1 MFEIILTNIYI
12 FILAVVLAI
21 LEIQIEGPNGW
32 AKNLPTWRPAA
43 DKWYIR
49 MYVKFMSGRE
59 ATGYH
64 ITMFSFVF
72 LIFNLPYFFGLDINW
87 NNWLRT
93 ASFFLIFVVLWDF
106 LWFVLNPHYPLKKFK
121 KEHIWWHKKWLAFAP
136 VDYYGSILL
145 SGIILLPLVSMNGDW
160 SAINWWLFNLL
171 LFILETMVLV
181 AFTFWVLDI
190 DSWAK
195 K

>member
-106 LWFVLNPHYPLKKFK
+106 LWFVLNPHY
-121 KEHIWWHKKWLAFAP
+121 
-136 VDYYGSILL
+136 
-145 SGIILLPLVSMNGDW
+145 
-160 SAINWWLFNLL
+160 
-171 LFILETMVLV
+171 
-181 AFTFWVLDI
+181 
-190 DSWAK
+190 
-195 K
+195 

>member
-1 MFEIILTNIYI
+1 MSETILTNIYI
-12 FILAVVLAI
+12 FILATVLAI

-32 AKNLPTWRPAA
+32 AKNLPTWRPSA
-43 DKWYIR
+43 DKWYVR

-64 ITMFSFVF
+64 ITMFTFVF
-72 LIFNLPYFFGLDINW
+72 LIFNLPYFFGLDLNW

-93 ASFFLIFVVLWDF
+93 LSFFLIFVVLWDF

-121 KEHIWWHKKWLAFAP
+121 GEHIWWHKKWLGWAP
-136 VDYYGSILL
+136 VDYYGSVLL
-145 SGIILLPLVSMNGDW
+145 SGVVLLPLVSLNGNW
-160 SAINWWLFNLL
+160 SVISWWLLNVL
-171 LFILETMVLV
+171 LFMLETLVLV
-181 AFTFWVLDI
+181 AFTFWILDI
-190 DSWAK
+190 DSWIK

>member
-1 MFEIILTNIYI
+1 MPEIILTNIYI
-12 FILAVVLAI
+12 FILALVLAI

-32 AKNLPTWRPAA
+32 AKNLPTWRPSS

-49 MYVKFMSGRE
+49 WYVKFMSGRE

-64 ITMFSFVF
+64 ITMFTFVF
-72 LIFNLPYFFGLDINW
+72 LIFHLPYVFGWDLSW
-87 NNWLRT
+87 EHWLKT
-93 ASFFLIFVVLWDF
+93 LSFFLIFVVLWDF

-121 KEHIWWHKKWLAFAP
+121 KEHIWWHKKWVGVAP

-145 SGIILLPLVSMNGDW
+145 SGIILLPLVSVRQDW
-160 SAINWWLFNLL
+160 YIINWWLFNIL
-171 LFILETMVLV
+171 LFGLETLVLV

-190 DSWAK
+190 DSWQK